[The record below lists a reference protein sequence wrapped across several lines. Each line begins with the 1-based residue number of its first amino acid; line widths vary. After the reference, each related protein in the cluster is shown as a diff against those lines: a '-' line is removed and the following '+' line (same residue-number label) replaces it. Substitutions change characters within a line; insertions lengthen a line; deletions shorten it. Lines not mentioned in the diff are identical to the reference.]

1 MYWEFRVTPA
11 KDAAEAKS
19 YMEKALMEIVG
30 LHGSILRALLL
41 ARDAGDEQSA
51 KLYESDAKKFRD
63 SMAYFAAVET
73 FLLNEMNKK
82 K

>member
-11 KDAAEAKS
+11 KDAAEAKG
-19 YMEKALMEIVG
+19 YMEKALMEISG
-30 LHGSILRALLL
+30 THGSLLRALIR

-51 KLYESDAKKFRD
+51 KLYENDVKKFRD
-63 SMAYFAAVET
+63 SLAYFAAVET
-73 FLLNEMNKK
+73 FLVNEMNKK